1 VFGMKRLKARVC
13 EMENRQA
20 VLAKR
25 IEDNRVAT
33 CKVCGH
39 LGIASKMLV
48 VHVPERHSAG
58 GLLVPP
64 EFAETMASWV
74 GYVAGISGPRV
85 HLGCLAGSAYDRR
98 KAPRTGASTSS
109 SGTCPECS
117 EAAEP
122 EPEPPKPISATCYGC
137 EMVDFVGNMIEMP
150 EDAYPI
156 GYGLMWSPGFG
167 ASHIH
172 PACMKAKRASYGR
185 RASDKKKKGKK

>member
-1 VFGMKRLKARVC
+1 MFGMKRLKARVC

-48 VHVPERHSAG
+48 VHV
-58 GLLVPP
+58 
-64 EFAETMASWV
+64 WV

-122 EPEPPKPISATCYGC
+122 EPEPPKPIFAICRGC
-137 EMVDFVGNMIEMP
+137 GKMDFVVNMIEIPGSASDQGHITYINP
-150 EDAYPI
+150 E
-156 GYGLMWSPGFG
+156 
-167 ASHIH
+167 
-172 PACMKAKRASYGR
+172 CMKAKRASYGR

>member
-1 VFGMKRLKARVC
+1 MFGMKRLKARVC

-137 EMVDFVGNMIEMP
+137 EMVDFVGNMIEIP
-150 EDAYPI
+150 TDEVWLWPPPWEPNESY
-156 GYGLMWSPGFG
+156 
-167 ASHIH
+167 IH
-172 PACMKAKRASYGR
+172 PECMKAKRASYGR